1 MNKNFFRVQTS
12 ELWDGSYSLGF
23 EVVLTE
29 VDERNNLIDEHEL
42 WYNFEQ
48 ESSDFELELVDD
60 IRYDNIESARAFF
73 ERQVD
78 FYENEYK

>member
-1 MNKNFFRVQTS
+1 MNKNLFRVQTS